1 MAVLWSNDPIM
12 QGLADRLPPPPPS
25 PQRDPYVY
33 LMGAIVSQQL
43 STRVASVIYER
54 FLNLF
59 PDRYPAAQSVLDMP
73 AETLRAAG
81 LSGQKTAYLKN
92 IAAFHLATPMDAAHL
107 DALSDEEVIRHLT
120 QIKGVGRWTVEML
133 LMFPMNRPDVFPID
147 DLGIRQSIITL
158 YGLTET
164 GKALQARLIAV
175 AENWR
180 PHRTVACKYLWRAR
194 DGAK

>member
-1 MAVLWSNDPIM
+1 MAVQWSNDPIM
-12 QGLADRLPPPPPS
+12 QGLADSLPPPQPS
-25 PQRDPYVY
+25 VQRDPYLY
-33 LMGAIVSQQL
+33 LLGAIVSQQL
-43 STRVASVIYER
+43 STKVAAVIYER

-59 PDRYPAAQSVLDMP
+59 PDRYPQANLLLDMP
-73 AETLRAAG
+73 AETLRTAG

-92 IAAFHLATPMDAAHL
+92 IAAFHLAAPIDPVHL
-107 DALSDEEVIRHLT
+107 EALSDEEVIKHLT

-164 GKALQARLIAV
+164 GKALQTRLVEV
-175 AENWR
+175 AEGWR
-180 PHRTVACKYLWRAR
+180 PHRTLACKYLWRAR
-194 DGAK
+194 DGKK

>member
-1 MAVLWSNDPIM
+1 MVVLWNNDPIM
-12 QGLADRLPPPPPS
+12 QGLANRLPLPQPS
-25 PQRDPYVY
+25 SHRDPYTY
-33 LMGAIVSQQL
+33 LLGAIVSQQL
-43 STRVASVIYER
+43 STRVADVIHKR
-54 FLNLF
+54 FLDLF
-59 PDRYPAAQSVLDMP
+59 PDRYPAAQGVLDLP

-92 IAAFHLATPMDAAHL
+92 IAAFHLATPIDAAHL

-120 QIKGVGRWTVEML
+120 HIKGVGRWTVEML

-164 GKALQARLIAV
+164 GKALQTRLVEV
-175 AENWR
+175 AAKWR
-180 PHRTVACKYLWRAR
+180 PHRTLACKYLWRAR
-194 DGAK
+194 DGGK

>member
-1 MAVLWSNDPIM
+1 MAALWSNDPIM
-12 QGLADRLPPPPPS
+12 QGLAERLPLPQPS
-25 PQRDPYVY
+25 PHRDPYTY
-33 LMGAIVSQQL
+33 LLGAIVSQQL
-43 STRVASVIYER
+43 STRVADIIHKR
-54 FLNLF
+54 FLDLF
-59 PDRYPAAQSVLDMP
+59 PDRYPAAQLLLDLP

-92 IAAFHLATPMDAAHL
+92 IAAFHLATPIDAAHL

-120 QIKGVGRWTVEML
+120 HIKGVGRWTVEML

-164 GKALQARLIAV
+164 GKALRTRLFEV
-175 AENWR
+175 AEKWR
-180 PHRTVACKYLWRAR
+180 PHRTLACKYLWRAR
-194 DGAK
+194 DREK

>member
-1 MAVLWSNDPIM
+1 MAALWSNDPIM
-12 QGLADRLPPPPPS
+12 QGLADRLPLPQPS
-25 PQRDPYVY
+25 PHRDPYTY
-33 LMGAIVSQQL
+33 LLGAIVSQQL
-43 STRVASVIYER
+43 STRVADVIHKR
-54 FLNLF
+54 FLDLF
-59 PDRYPAAQSVLDMP
+59 PDRYPAAQGVLDLP

-92 IAAFHLATPMDAAHL
+92 IAAFHLATPIDAAHL

-120 QIKGVGRWTVEML
+120 HIKGVGRWTVEML

-164 GKALQARLIAV
+164 GKALQTRLVEV
-175 AENWR
+175 AAKWR
-180 PHRTVACKYLWRAR
+180 PHRTLACKYLWRAR
-194 DGAK
+194 DGGK

>member
-1 MAVLWSNDPIM
+1 MAVPWSNDPIM
-12 QGLADRLPPPPPS
+12 QGLADRLPLPPPS
-25 PQRDPYVY
+25 PHRDPYVY
-33 LMGAIVSQQL
+33 LLRSIISQQL
-43 STRVASVIYER
+43 STRVADVIHER

-59 PDRYPAAQSVLDMP
+59 PDRYPAAPLLRDMP

-92 IAAFHLATPMDAAHL
+92 IAAFHLATPIDAAHL
-107 DALSDEEVIRHLT
+107 DALPDEEVIRHLT

-147 DLGIRQSIITL
+147 DLGIRQSIIAL

-164 GKALQARLIAV
+164 GKALQARLVEV
-175 AENWR
+175 AEKWR
-180 PHRTVACKYLWRAR
+180 PHRTLACKYLWRAR
-194 DGAK
+194 DGGK